1 MNGTDNGIALWE
13 SVRARFDE
21 EVKEDFFRNWRKKN
35 SKVTVNAQA
44 KMEADF
50 RKNQDR
56 LTRLSQWKWVRATL
70 GEEIA
75 KEFQKQNPGYGPD
88 KEGPIEF
95 ANTGAVAPKQA
106 EKKAKKF
113 AGIAL
118 ERYNEWMAEQD
129 PEETSME
136 DGINFV
142 MKEWFPMAMAGELD
156 SDVEVHGEYIAE
168 NLTAGQTKATEGYRQ
183 LVRTKMETHLKE
195 NAGTGKGG
203 AKLAPHQ
210 RVSKTKPKGP
220 AGRRASAM
228 GSLARGLFNEDE
240 YPEDAPPLPKE
251 PEI

>member
-1 MNGTDNGIALWE
+1 MNGTDNGISLWE

-35 SKVTVNAQA
+35 SKVTVNAEP
-44 KMEADF
+44 KMKADF

-70 GEEIA
+70 GQEIA
-75 KEFQKQNPGYGPD
+75 DEFQKQNPGYGPD
-88 KEGPIEF
+88 VEGPVEF
-95 ANTGAVAPKQA
+95 AITGAVAPKQA
-106 EKKAKKF
+106 KAKSKKF

-129 PEETSME
+129 PDTTMEE
-136 DGINFV
+136 GINFI
-142 MKEWFPMAMAGELD
+142 MNDWLPIALGGELN

-168 NLTAGQTKATEGYRQ
+168 NLTAGLTKATAGYRAM
-183 LVRTKMETHLKE
+183 VKAKIAAHLQE

-203 AKLAPHQ
+203 AKLQKHQ

-220 AGRRASAM
+220 GGRRASAL
-228 GSLARGLFNEDE
+228 GSLARGLFNDEE
-240 YPEDAPPLPKE
+240 YPEEAPPLPPE